1 MLSDM
6 GLGQIQIVIGT
17 TQTVASNTARH
28 LEPYLQLGQELSIPH

>member
-6 GLGQIQIVIGT
+6 DLGRNQIAIGT
-17 TQTVASNTARH
+17 TQTAASNTARH